1 MAYDSYD
8 REHTIAS
15 TGKPDLLASADPAYR
30 GDRSKFNPEELLV
43 ASLSACH
50 MLWYLHLCAVGG
62 IRVVRYEDQAEGT
75 LATEADGSGRFTQVI
90 LRPFIVLGAG
100 DLGRALELHA
110 EAHRKCFIA
119 SSVNFPV
126 EIEPKIELRSPM
138 GAPP

>member
-1 MAYDSYD
+1 
-8 REHTIAS
+8 
-15 TGKPDLLASADPAYR
+15 
-30 GDRSKFNPEELLV
+30 
-43 ASLSACH
+43 